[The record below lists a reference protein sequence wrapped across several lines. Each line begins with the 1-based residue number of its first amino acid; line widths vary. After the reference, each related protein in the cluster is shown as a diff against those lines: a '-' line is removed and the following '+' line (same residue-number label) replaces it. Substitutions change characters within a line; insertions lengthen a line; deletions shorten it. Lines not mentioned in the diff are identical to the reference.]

1 VERAEEAGMNKKLNT
16 ALFLIGATIFNLVL
30 LFLLIMLALVLISAL
45 SRGRLSGNVMSI
57 LLIVVFLGSMVASF
71 LIYNQVIKF
80 VSRKIDME
88 KYFLPLFRRRRPGGG
103 EAPKP

>member
-1 VERAEEAGMNKKLNT
+1 MNKKLNT
-16 ALFLIGATIFNLVL
+16 ALFLIGATIFNLLL
-30 LFLLIMLALVLISAL
+30 LFVLIMLSLLLISAL

-57 LLIVVFLGSMVASF
+57 LLIVVFLGSMVGSF
-71 LIYNQVIKF
+71 LIYNRVIKF

-88 KYFLPLFRRRRPGGG
+88 KYFLPLFRRRRPGTGPGGG

>member
-1 VERAEEAGMNKKLNT
+1 MNKKLNT
-16 ALFLIGATIFNLVL
+16 ALFLIGATIFNLLL
-30 LFLLIMLALVLISAL
+30 LFVLILLSLLLISAL
-45 SRGRLSGNVMSI
+45 SRGRLGGNVMSI
-57 LLIVVFLGSMVASF
+57 LLIVVFLGSMVGSF

-103 EAPKP
+103 PGVGGAVRP

>member
-1 VERAEEAGMNKKLNT
+1 MNKKLNT
-16 ALFLIGATIFNLVL
+16 VLFLIGATIFNLLL
-30 LFLLIMLALVLISAL
+30 LFVLIVLSLLLISVLA
-45 SRGRLSGNVMSI
+45 RGRLSGSIMSI
-57 LLIVVFLGSMVASF
+57 LLIVVFLGSMVGSF

-88 KYFLPLFRRRRPGGG
+88 KYFLPLFKRRRPGGRTEGG

>member
-1 VERAEEAGMNKKLNT
+1 MNKKLNT
-16 ALFLIGATIFNLVL
+16 ALFLIGATVFNLVL
-30 LFLLIMLALVLISAL
+30 LFVLIVVALLAISVL
-45 SRGRLSGNVMSI
+45 SRGRLSGNLMSI

-88 KYFLPLFRRRRPGGG
+88 KYFLPLFRRRRPGGPPG
-103 EAPKP
+103 PGGRGTGQAQ

>member
-1 VERAEEAGMNKKLNT
+1 MNKKLNT

-30 LFLLIMLALVLISAL
+30 LFLLILLALVLISAL

>member
-1 VERAEEAGMNKKLNT
+1 MNKKLNT
-16 ALFLIGATIFNLVL
+16 ALFLIGATIFNLLL
-30 LFLLIMLALVLISAL
+30 LFLLILLSLLLISAL
-45 SRGRLSGNVMSI
+45 SQGRLSGNVMSI

-88 KYFLPLFRRRRPGGG
+88 KYFLPLFRRRRPGRGPEGG
-103 EAPKP
+103 GSPRP